1 MTALRRMAVLSIAA
15 SILTLILKFG
25 AYFLTGSVS
34 LLSDAAES
42 LVNLTAGLVA
52 FAALTFAARPADA
65 SHAYGHDKAEYFS
78 SGTEGGLILIAALS
92 IMYAATER
100 FMHPA
105 PLSQLGLGLMISLTA
120 AAVNYGVA
128 RVMLDVARQHD
139 SIAVEADA
147 RHLMTDVWTSVGVVG
162 GLLVVMFAPPGWQVL
177 DPLMAVAV
185 GLNIIRTGFDLLRR
199 SWRGLMDESLP
210 AGELD
215 LIEAALREVL
225 PPVATFHDLRTRK
238 SGPRRFIECH
248 VLLPGAVSVSRSHA
262 VCDAIEAEI
271 AAKLRNTSVTIHVEP
286 MEDHPPV

>member
-1 MTALRRMAVLSIAA
+1 MTAVRRMAVLSIGA
-15 SILTLILKFG
+15 SILTLVLKFG
-25 AYFLTGSVS
+25 AYYLTGSVS

-52 FAALTFAARPADA
+52 FAALTVAARPADA

-78 SGTEGGLILIAALS
+78 SATEGGLILIAAVS
-92 IMYAATER
+92 IIYAAVER
-100 FMHPA
+100 FIHPA
-105 PLSQLGLGLMISLTA
+105 PLSQLGIGLAISLLA

-128 RVMLDVARQHD
+128 RAMLLVARQHD
-139 SIAVEADA
+139 SITVEADA

-162 GLLVVMFAPPGWQVL
+162 GLAVVMFAPPGWQVL

-185 GLNIIRTGFDLLRR
+185 GLNIVRTGFDLLRR

-210 AGELD
+210 AEELV
-215 LIEAALREVL
+215 LIEEAIREAL

-248 VLLPGAVSVSRSHA
+248 VLVPGAITVSRSHA
-262 VCDAIEAEI
+262 LCDAIEAAI
-271 AAKLRNTSVTIHVEP
+271 AARLRNTSVTIHVEP
-286 MEDHPPV
+286 MEEHPPA

>member
-1 MTALRRMAVLSIAA
+1 MAALSIGA
-15 SILTLILKFG
+15 SILTLVLKFG
-25 AYFLTGSVS
+25 AYYLTGSVS

-52 FAALTFAARPADA
+52 FAALTVAARPADA

-78 SGTEGGLILIAALS
+78 SATEGGLILIAAVS
-92 IMYAATER
+92 IIYAAVER
-100 FMHPA
+100 FIHPA
-105 PLSQLGLGLMISLTA
+105 PLSQLGVGLAISLMA

-128 RVMLDVARQHD
+128 RVMLLVARQHD
-139 SIAVEADA
+139 SITVEADA

-162 GLLVVMFAPPGWQVL
+162 GLAVVMFAPPSWQVL

-185 GLNIIRTGFDLLRR
+185 GLNIVRTGFDLLRR

-210 AGELD
+210 ADELA
-215 LIEAALREVL
+215 LIEAAIKEAL

-248 VLLPGAVSVSRSHA
+248 VLVPGAITVSRSHA
-262 VCDAIEAEI
+262 LCDAIEAAI
-271 AAKLRNTSVTIHVEP
+271 AARLRNTSVTIHVEP
-286 MEDHPPV
+286 MEEHPPA